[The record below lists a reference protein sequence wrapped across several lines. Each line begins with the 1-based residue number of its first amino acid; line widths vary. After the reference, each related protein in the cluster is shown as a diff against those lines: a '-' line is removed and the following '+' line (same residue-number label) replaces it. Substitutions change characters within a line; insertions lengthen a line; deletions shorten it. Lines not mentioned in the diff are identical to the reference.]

1 MKKCFATVAVVALIC
16 SLTACSR
23 LVSLWESKHVISA
36 WEADFVS
43 YGSPIKLKAEFY
55 KDNTFLISGTNAGK
69 KASLSGEVLRG
80 DPAAE
85 EGQLSLVI
93 LSMTDPGATETLT
106 FTEETG
112 PKDTGVIS
120 GNQMFLSET
129 LGQNPLTKKNRK
141 FLFFF

>member
-43 YGSPIKLKAEFY
+43 YGSPLKLKAEFY
-55 KDNTFLISGTNAGK
+55 KDNTFL
-69 KASLSGEVLRG
+69 LSGKVLRG

>member
-1 MKKCFATVAVVALIC
+1 MKKLLASVSVVAVIL

-23 LVSLWESKHVISA
+23 VVSFWESKHVISA

-43 YGSPIKLKAEFY
+43 YGTPIKLKAEFY
-55 KDNTFLISGTNAGK
+55 KDNTFIISGTNGGK
-69 KASLSGEVLRG
+69 KASLAGKVLRG

-120 GNQMFLSET
+120 GNQMFLAET
-129 LGQNPLTKKNRK
+129 LGQNPMTKKDRK